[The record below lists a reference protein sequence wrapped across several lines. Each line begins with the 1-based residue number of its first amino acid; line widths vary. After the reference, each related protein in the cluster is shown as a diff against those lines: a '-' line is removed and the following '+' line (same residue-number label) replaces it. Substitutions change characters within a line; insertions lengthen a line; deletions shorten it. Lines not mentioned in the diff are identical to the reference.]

1 MTEVTRVPLQPIA
14 KGSLAKLWIGIVI
27 AVLAAAALAWAAQPK
42 GLKLETIEE
51 GMGPTAEIGQVVFAK
66 YTGRLPDGTTFDES
80 QDLPV
85 PESIL
90 PRGTPFAVE
99 EGATIPGF
107 FEGLQQVKKGGKYT
121 LYIPADQAYGDEPP
135 PGSPIPAGSDLVF
148 DLEVVDILERAD
160 VEQRFQA
167 AQQFV
172 MAQQAQQA
180 DAQGGVQGE
189 GAPQPAPAQ

>member
-14 KGSLAKLWIGIVI
+14 KGSLLKLWIGIAI
-27 AVLAAAALAWAAQPK
+27 AVLAAAGLAWAAQPK
-42 GLKLETIEE
+42 GLKLEVIEE
-51 GMGPTAEIGQVVFAK
+51 GMGPTAEIGQVVFAR

-80 QDLPV
+80 QDFPI

-90 PRGTPFAVE
+90 PGGTPFAVE

-121 LYIPADQAYGDEPP
+121 LYIPAEKAYGSAPP
-135 PGSPIPAGSDLVF
+135 PGSPIPADSDLVF

-167 AQQFV
+167 AQQF
-172 MAQQAQQA
+172 MIAQQAQQ
-180 DAQGGVQGE
+180 GE
-189 GAPQPAPAQ
+189 GEAQAPAPAPTE

>member
-14 KGSLAKLWIGIVI
+14 KGSLAKLWIGIAI
-27 AVLAAAALAWAAQPK
+27 AVLVAAGLAWAAQPK
-42 GLKLETIEE
+42 GLKLEVIEE
-51 GMGPTAEIGQVVFAK
+51 GMGPTAEIGQVVFAR

-80 QDLPV
+80 QDFPI
-85 PESIL
+85 PASIL
-90 PRGTPFAVE
+90 PGGTPFAVE

-121 LYIPADQAYGDEPP
+121 LHIPAEKAYGDEPP

-167 AQQFV
+167 AQQFM
-172 MAQQAQQA
+172 MAQQAQQGA
-180 DAQGGVQGE
+180 GE
-189 GAPQPAPAQ
+189 AAPPE